1 MKYKRLFTMLSAAII
16 SAMLFLHITRCTP
29 LTEPQRA
36 RQITLV
42 SYNAQTFFDAVED
55 GTEFQEFK
63 GSKTRWTEQKYRARL
78 ERLKQTLFTA
88 GEKLTGKKERLPDI
102 VVMQEIEN
110 ERIIE
115 DLCKQLPNR
124 ETYPYAMC
132 PPRSPRDAFT
142 VVLLSKYPI
151 ENFRVHH
158 LYMEGNHSV
167 RPLVEA
173 ELNTGSKAQPRILTV
188 FAVHWKSKSGSTE
201 SASIRAMQEEQ
212 LIKKI
217 HEHTVKNP
225 HIPFIVCGDFNQPLE
240 EFRRMNEMTVCWN
253 MPSYKNEVMNGTQP
267 SGSYFFKDTW
277 EKIDHIFYDNG
288 TVPAAFRATAAQAD
302 ASADAFSDIFDED
315 MSDIT
320 GNMDEMEAPSRS
332 TETANSST
340 VRAGAVYI
348 EPTAFFVLNEPPLT
362 QDGKP
367 ARYNVLTGEG
377 YSDHLPL
384 GFRFEIRN

>member
-1 MKYKRLFTMLSAAII
+1 MKYKRLFTALSVGII
-16 SAMLFLHITRCTP
+16 SVMIVLYSTRCTQ
-29 LTEPQRA
+29 LTDPQRA

-55 GTEFQEFK
+55 GVEFPEFK
-63 GSKTRWTEQKYRARL
+63 GSTSRWSEQKYRARL
-78 ERLKQTLFTA
+78 ERLKQTLFSA
-88 GEKLTGKKERLPDI
+88 GEKLTGKKELLPDI
-102 VVMQEIEN
+102 AVMQEIEN

-115 DLCKQLPNR
+115 DLCKQLPNK

-158 LYMEGNHSV
+158 LYLEGNHSV

-173 ELNTGSKAQPRILTV
+173 VLNTGSREQPRLLTV
-188 FAVHWKSKSGSTE
+188 FAVHWKSKSGKADST
-201 SASIRAMQEEQ
+201 SIRAMQEEQ

-217 HEHTVKNP
+217 RAHTVKNP

-240 EFRRMNEMTVCWN
+240 EFRKMNTMTVCWN
-253 MPSYKNEVMNGTQP
+253 MQSYKTEAANGTQP
-267 SGSYFFKDTW
+267 RGSYYFKESW
-277 EKIDHIFYDNG
+277 EKIDHIFYDTG
-288 TVPAAFRATAAQAD
+288 TASAVSRAEAAQFDTILESSDAD
-302 ASADAFSDIFDED
+302 T
-315 MSDIT
+315 SDIT
-320 GNMDEMEAPSRS
+320 GNMDDTAAAALRS
-332 TETANSST
+332 TEASDAGTMRSGTA
-340 VRAGAVYI
+340 YI

-362 QDGKP
+362 EEGKP

>member
-1 MKYKRLFTMLSAAII
+1 MKYKRLFTALSVGII
-16 SAMLFLHITRCTP
+16 SVMIVLYSTRCTQ
-29 LTEPQRA
+29 LTDPQRA

-55 GTEFQEFK
+55 GVEFPEFK
-63 GSKTRWTEQKYRARL
+63 GSTSRWSEQKYRARL
-78 ERLKQTLFTA
+78 ERLTQTLFSA
-88 GEKLTGKKERLPDI
+88 GEKLTGKKELLPDI
-102 VVMQEIEN
+102 AVMQEIEN
-110 ERIIE
+110 ERIID
-115 DLCKQLPNR
+115 DLCKQLPNK

-173 ELNTGSKAQPRILTV
+173 VLNTGSREQPRLLTV
-188 FAVHWKSKSGSTE
+188 FAVHWKSKSGKTDST
-201 SASIRAMQEEQ
+201 AIRAMQEEQ

-217 HEHTVKNP
+217 REHTVKNP

-240 EFRRMNEMTVCWN
+240 EFRKMNTMTVCWN
-253 MPSYKNEVMNGTQP
+253 MQSYKTEAANGTQP
-267 SGSYFFKDTW
+267 RGSYYFKDSW
-277 EKIDHIFYDNG
+277 EKIDHIFYDTG
-288 TVPAAFRATAAQAD
+288 TASAVSRSAAAQFDTILEAAD
-302 ASADAFSDIFDED
+302 ADT
-315 MSDIT
+315 SDIT
-320 GNMDEMEAPSRS
+320 GNMDDTAAAAPRS
-332 TETANSST
+332 TEASDAGTMRSGTA
-340 VRAGAVYI
+340 YI

-362 QDGKP
+362 EEGKP
-367 ARYNVLTGEG
+367 ARYNVLTGDG

>member
-1 MKYKRLFTMLSAAII
+1 MKYKRLFTALSVCILSVMI
-16 SAMLFLHITRCTP
+16 VLHSTRCTQ
-29 LTEPQRA
+29 LTDPQRA

-55 GTEFQEFK
+55 GVEFPEFK
-63 GSKTRWTEQKYRARL
+63 GSTSRWSEQKYRARL
-78 ERLKQTLFTA
+78 ERLKQTLFSA
-88 GEKLTGKKERLPDI
+88 GEKLTGKKELLPDI
-102 VVMQEIEN
+102 AVMQEIEN

-115 DLCKQLPNR
+115 DLCKQLPNK

-173 ELNTGSKAQPRILTV
+173 VLNTGSREQPRLLTV
-188 FAVHWKSKSGSTE
+188 FAVHWKSKSGKTDST
-201 SASIRAMQEEQ
+201 AIRAMQEEQ

-217 HEHTVKNP
+217 REHTVKNP

-240 EFRRMNEMTVCWN
+240 EFRKMNTMTVCWN
-253 MPSYKNEVMNGTQP
+253 MQSYKTEAANGTQP
-267 SGSYFFKDTW
+267 RGSYYFKDSW
-277 EKIDHIFYDNG
+277 EKIDHIFYDTG
-288 TVPAAFRATAAQAD
+288 TASAVSRSAAAQFDTILEAAD
-302 ASADAFSDIFDED
+302 ADT
-315 MSDIT
+315 SDIT
-320 GNMDEMEAPSRS
+320 GNMDDTAAAAPRS
-332 TETANSST
+332 TEASDAGTMRSGTA
-340 VRAGAVYI
+340 YI

-362 QDGKP
+362 EEGKP

>member
-1 MKYKRLFTMLSAAII
+1 MKYKRLFTALSVGII
-16 SAMLFLHITRCTP
+16 SVMIVLHSTRCTQ
-29 LTEPQRA
+29 LTDPQRA

-55 GTEFQEFK
+55 GVEFPEFK
-63 GSKTRWTEQKYRARL
+63 GNTSRWSEQKYRARL
-78 ERLKQTLFTA
+78 ERLKQTLFSA
-88 GEKLTGKKERLPDI
+88 GEKLTGKKELLPDI
-102 VVMQEIEN
+102 AVMQEIEN

-115 DLCKQLPNR
+115 DLCKQLPNK

-173 ELNTGSKAQPRILTV
+173 VLNTGSREQPRLLTV
-188 FAVHWKSKSGSTE
+188 FAVHWKSKSGKTDST
-201 SASIRAMQEEQ
+201 AIRAIQEEQ

-217 HEHTVKNP
+217 REHTVKNP

-240 EFRRMNEMTVCWN
+240 EFRKMNTMTVCWN
-253 MPSYKNEVMNGTQP
+253 MQSYKTEAANGTQP
-267 SGSYFFKDTW
+267 RGSYYFKDSW
-277 EKIDHIFYDNG
+277 EKIDHIFYDTG
-288 TVPAAFRATAAQAD
+288 TASAVSRTAAVQFD
-302 ASADAFSDIFDED
+302 TILEASDED

-320 GNMDEMEAPSRS
+320 GNMDDTAAAAPRS
-332 TETANSST
+332 TEASDAGTMRSGTA
-340 VRAGAVYI
+340 YI

-362 QDGKP
+362 EEGKP

>member
-1 MKYKRLFTMLSAAII
+1 MKYKRLFTALSVCILSVII
-16 SAMLFLHITRCTP
+16 VLYSTRCTQ
-29 LTEPQRA
+29 LTDPQRA

-55 GTEFQEFK
+55 GVEFLEFK
-63 GSKTRWTEQKYRARL
+63 GSTSRWSEQKYRARL
-78 ERLKQTLFTA
+78 ERLKQTLFSA
-88 GEKLTGKKERLPDI
+88 GEKLTGKKELLPDI
-102 VVMQEIEN
+102 AVMQEIEN

-115 DLCKQLPNR
+115 DLCKQLPNK
-124 ETYPYAMC
+124 EIYPYAMC

-158 LYMEGNHSV
+158 LYLEGNHSV

-173 ELNTGSKAQPRILTV
+173 VLNTGSREQPRLLTV
-188 FAVHWKSKSGSTE
+188 FAVHWKSKSGKADST
-201 SASIRAMQEEQ
+201 SIRAMQEEQ

-217 HEHTVKNP
+217 REHTVKNP

-240 EFRRMNEMTVCWN
+240 EFRKMNTMTVCWN
-253 MPSYKNEVMNGTQP
+253 MQSYKTEAANGTQP
-267 SGSYFFKDTW
+267 RGSYYFKESW
-277 EKIDHIFYDNG
+277 EKIDHIFYDTG
-288 TVPAAFRATAAQAD
+288 TASAVSRTAAAQFD
-302 ASADAFSDIFDED
+302 TILEASDED
-315 MSDIT
+315 TSDIT
-320 GNMDEMEAPSRS
+320 GNMDNTAAAAPRS
-332 TETANSST
+332 TEASDAGTMRSGTA
-340 VRAGAVYI
+340 YI

-362 QDGKP
+362 EEGKP